1 MESSDLKHRVRDESR
16 LSSGDVRSKNPRAN
30 KMALA
35 KRGLRSLA
43 VAVAIPFLLGCV
55 NLRLGDRHLRDRSV
69 WCPVWLHD
77 FGWLVSCAT
86 MGLSSWLVWVE
97 GGLQQ
102 QSGALSVYAAELGL
116 SFVWALAFG
125 FGATRFAFAI
135 SLLLVGL
142 AVVCYRS
149 FRSANPIA
157 GDLVKP
163 YLFWVAFVAFV
174 NYRLL

>member
-1 MESSDLKHRVRDESR
+1 MESSDLKHRVRDEPR
-16 LSSGDVRSKNPRAN
+16 ASSGEMRSKNPRAN

-43 VAVAIPFLLGCV
+43 VAVAIPFLLGCA
-55 NLRLGDRHLRDRSV
+55 NLRLGNRHLRERSV
-69 WCPVWLHD
+69 WCPIWLHD
-77 FGWLVSCAT
+77 FGWLVSSAI

-102 QSGALSVYAAELGL
+102 QSGALSLYAVELGL

-125 FGATRFAFAI
+125 FGATRLAFAI
-135 SLLLVGL
+135 SILLVVL
-142 AVVCYRS
+142 ANLCYRS

-163 YLFWVAFVAFV
+163 YVLWVSVVAFL